1 MSTNKSVKNT
11 SDTTKSFVDTKT
23 LLIVPLIKETQSR
36 HSLAVSLLRG
46 ASVETLAR
54 KSLGDSLLRGA
65 SVETLARKS
74 LGDSLLRGAQV
85 ETLARKSLGDSLPSG
100 ELLQK
105 SLAGFLPSGELLQ
118 KSLAGFLPSGE
129 LLQKSLAGFLPS
141 GELLQKSLAGFLP
154 SGELLQKSLADF
166 LPSGELLQK
175 SLADSLPRSELL
187 QKSLGDFLSR
197 GASVETLAWK
207 SVAASLQRADTY
219 EHFNYWK
226 SMNGPRNTQSRGKS
240 MLNHDELPKIKRL
253 LRGIGKKHSTPY
265 LEFEIHLNMKKG
277 KYDPEARLTRYQL
290 GVRFS
295 TPDDVS
301 HEETVRRA
309 SEINLSEL
317 IFETIREEYPDAR
330 IAKVRGQNGI
340 YVPVLCGS
348 LVLSD
353 REYA

>member
-1 MSTNKSVKNT
+1 
-11 SDTTKSFVDTKT
+11 
-23 LLIVPLIKETQSR
+23 
-36 HSLAVSLLRG
+36 
-46 ASVETLAR
+46 
-54 KSLGDSLLRGA
+54 
-65 SVETLARKS
+65 
-74 LGDSLLRGAQV
+74 
-85 ETLARKSLGDSLPSG
+85 
-100 ELLQK
+100 
-105 SLAGFLPSGELLQ
+105 
-118 KSLAGFLPSGE
+118 
-129 LLQKSLAGFLPS
+129 
-141 GELLQKSLAGFLP
+141 
-154 SGELLQKSLADF
+154 
-166 LPSGELLQK
+166 
-175 SLADSLPRSELL
+175 
-187 QKSLGDFLSR
+187 
-197 GASVETLAWK
+197 
-207 SVAASLQRADTY
+207 
-219 EHFNYWK
+219 
-226 SMNGPRNTQSRGKS
+226 MNGPRNTQSRGKS

>member
-36 HSLAVSLLRG
+36 HSLAASLSR
-46 ASVETLAR
+46 V
-54 KSLGDSLLRGA
+54 
-65 SVETLARKS
+65 
-74 LGDSLLRGAQV
+74 AQV
-85 ETLARKSLGDSLPSG
+85 ETQALKSLAVSLSRVELFQKSLAGSLPRV
-100 ELLQK
+100 ELFQKSLAGSLSRAELFQK

-129 LLQKSLAGFLPS
+129 LLQKSLAGSLSRVELFQKSLAGSLPS

-154 SGELLQKSLADF
+154 
-166 LPSGELLQK
+166 
-175 SLADSLPRSELL
+175 
-187 QKSLGDFLSR
+187 R

-207 SVAASLQRADTY
+207 SLAASLQRADTY

-226 SMNGPRNTQSRGKS
+226 SINGPQNTQSRGKS
-240 MLNHDELPKIKRL
+240 MLNHDELPNIKRL

-277 KYDPEARLTRYQL
+277 NYDPEARLTRHQL

-317 IFETIREEYPDAR
+317 IFEAIREEYPDAR

>member
-11 SDTTKSFVDTKT
+11 SDTMKSFVDTKT

-36 HSLAVSLLRG
+36 KSLGDSLLRV
-46 ASVETLAR
+46 ASVETLVR
-54 KSLGDSLLRGA
+54 KSLGDSLLRVA
-65 SVETLARKS
+65 SVETLVRKS
-74 LGDSLLRGAQV
+74 LGDSLLRVASVETQSRHSLAVSLSRVAQV
-85 ETLARKSLGDSLPSG
+85 ETLVRKSLGDSL
-100 ELLQK
+100 L
-105 SLAGFLPSGELLQ
+105 
-118 KSLAGFLPSGE
+118 
-129 LLQKSLAGFLPS
+129 
-141 GELLQKSLAGFLP
+141 
-154 SGELLQKSLADF
+154 
-166 LPSGELLQK
+166 
-175 SLADSLPRSELL
+175 RV
-187 QKSLGDFLSR
+187 
-197 GASVETLAWK
+197 ASVETLVRK
-207 SVAASLQRADTY
+207 SLGDSLLRVASVETQSRHSLAVSLSRVAQVETLVRKSLGDSLLRVASVETQSRHSLAVSLQRADTY